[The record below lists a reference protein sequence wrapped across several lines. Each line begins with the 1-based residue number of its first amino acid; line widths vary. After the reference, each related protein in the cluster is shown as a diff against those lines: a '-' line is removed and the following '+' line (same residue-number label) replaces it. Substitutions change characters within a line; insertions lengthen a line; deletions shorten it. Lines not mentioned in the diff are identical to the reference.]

1 MNVNNDYSAQL
12 NRLYLPITGFFSEIR
27 LPNQHILF
35 RDMSSF
41 EFIVETLIAHSA
53 SEIIVQSYG
62 DKYDNRQLSHL
73 PQILRCRIK
82 FVDQGGKSVELA
94 KSIFYPVFDE
104 FSIEPNR
111 GLALKI
117 AHKKSPEED
126 ELFSAITHS
135 YWEIHTFLLGL
146 KHKSQIDINMESL
159 KSKLCTIR
167 EQSKNP
173 ASRANISV
181 LEGILNC
188 YSLHKIDGLSAIP
201 NYSKE
206 TLNAFLEFLEGSN
219 FKRLSKENFQLGFPD
234 HIKNSAIKIRQ
245 RVRRILCDD
254 RFQKIL
260 YLSSKSITAATSIPL
275 PAAEIATAL
284 LTSKY
289 LPPIISI
296 KPLLDQ
302 AELSWKTAIV
312 EEDLLERY
320 ERSTGREI

>member
-27 LPNQHILF
+27 RPNQHILF

-53 SEIIVQSYG
+53 SEIIIQSYG

-104 FSIEPNR
+104 FSIEPDR
-111 GLALKI
+111 CLTLKT
-117 AHKKSPEED
+117 APVKSPEAD
-126 ELFSAITHS
+126 ELFSAIATS
-135 YWEIHTFLLGL
+135 YWQIHAFILGL
-146 KHKSQIDINMESL
+146 KYKLQIDINLEYL
-159 KSKLCTIR
+159 RGRLRIIR
-167 EQSKNP
+167 DQSKNP

-188 YSLHKIDGLSAIP
+188 YSPSTVDGLSVIP
-201 NYSKE
+201 NYSRE
-206 TLNAFLEFLEGSN
+206 TVNEFLDFLEDSN
-219 FKRLSKENFQLGFPD
+219 FKGLSQENFKLGFPD
-234 HIKNSAIKIRQ
+234 QISKAAIKIRQ
-245 RVRRILCDD
+245 RVRRILSDE
-254 RFQKIL
+254 RFEKIL

-302 AELSWKTAIV
+302 AELSWKTAIS